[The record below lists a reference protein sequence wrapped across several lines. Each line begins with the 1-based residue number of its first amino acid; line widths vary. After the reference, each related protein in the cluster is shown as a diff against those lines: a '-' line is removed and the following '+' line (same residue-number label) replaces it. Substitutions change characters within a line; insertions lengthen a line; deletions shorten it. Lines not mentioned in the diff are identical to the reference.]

1 MIPMPARLRLA
12 VDGRVL
18 TDRYHG
24 VGRINFELLQ
34 RVADHPDLDI
44 VLFLHPEQD
53 TGRFDLSDLLKQPNV
68 DVRHIRSALTSPVQL
83 LEWPVLLRA
92 CRADISLFPYHLGSA
107 LFGGSRRYSMLHDC
121 IFETDRTFA
130 PNRRTLFLYRQL
142 TRRIVAR
149 NWILTP
155 SEASA
160 ADIRRYYR
168 RAAHPIAVVPWGVSR
183 LSESDAGSAIALPD
197 RYFLQVGARRPHKN
211 VEFLVRVLHTL
222 SEDEHLVLV
231 GGRDSRFPDQVAA
244 VAGELGIMSR
254 VHHFE
259 SVDEATLQ
267 AMYSRAQA
275 YLYPSRIEGFG
286 LPLLEAMAAAVP
298 VVASDIPVFREV
310 AGDAAQFAALDDVAA
325 WTEAIR
331 ALDDPDVRAA
341 YVERGLR
348 LARGATWR
356 RSADRLLTVL
366 TDDA

>member
-1 MIPMPARLRLA
+1 MAAGWRLA

-34 RVADHPDLDI
+34 RVADHPDLHI
-44 VLFLHPEQD
+44 VLFMHREQD
-53 TGRFDLSDLLKQPNV
+53 TGRFDVDELIQHPNV
-68 DVRHIRSALTSPVQL
+68 EVRHIRSALTSPFQL

-92 CRADISLFPYHLGSA
+92 CRADITLFPYHLGSA
-107 LFGGSRRYSMLHDC
+107 LFGGGRRYSMLHDC
-121 IFETDRTFA
+121 IFETDPTFA
-130 PNRRTLFLYRQL
+130 PDRRTLILYRQL
-142 TRRIVAR
+142 TRRVVAR

-155 SEASA
+155 SHASA
-160 ADIRRYYR
+160 DDIARYYR
-168 RAAHPIAVVPWGVSR
+168 HAAHKIAVVPWGVSR
-183 LSESDAGSAIALPD
+183 LSESDAGSSIALPD

-211 VEFLVRVLHTL
+211 VEFLVRVLNTL

-231 GGRDSRFPDQVAA
+231 GGRDHRFTDQVAA

-254 VHHFE
+254 VHHYE

-298 VVASDIPVFREV
+298 IVASDISVFREV
-310 AGDAAQFAALDDVAA
+310 AGDAVQFAALDDVAA
-325 WTEAIR
+325 WTKAIR

-341 YVERGLR
+341 YVERGLE
-348 LARGATWR
+348 LARGATWQ
-356 RSADRLLTVL
+356 RSADRLLAAL
-366 TDDA
+366 TDDTDA